1 MSIEQLQKDLSTV
14 TSKCPGDLGAIP
26 DYLHNFLLPFLESTV
41 EELSAV
47 DEVVYGLVH
56 DAEDILH
63 EESGA
68 VFAGIITSGM
78 AICTELA
85 QRAGNDPR
93 ILKLVREF
101 RDLAKQGKE
110 ILEEIVMVDDAEDAG
125 SEDVLEPGTPT
136 DPAGGAE

>member
-1 MSIEQLQKDLSTV
+1 MSIEQLQKDLGTV
-14 TSKCPGDLGAIP
+14 TSKCPSDLGAIP
-26 DYLHNFLLPFLESTV
+26 DYLHNYLLPFLETTV

-56 DAEDILH
+56 EAEDILH

-85 QRAGNDPR
+85 QRAGNDSR
-93 ILKLVREF
+93 IMKLVREF

-110 ILEEIVMVDDAEDAG
+110 ILEEIVMVDDDGEPEPEVAEAA
-125 SEDVLEPGTPT
+125 EAVEP
-136 DPAGGAE
+136 AQGGAE